1 MEAHM
6 EINPANGLMKVIF
19 C

>member
-1 MEAHM
+1 M